1 MFLLPHA
8 AFAHSVYCSLELPRV
23 AEGTGRTGVNSQS
36 SGLKRHLRSA
46 IIFKLKN
53 NLIQ

>member
-8 AFAHSVYCSLELPRV
+8 AFAHSGYCSLELPRV
-23 AEGTGRTGVNSQS
+23 AEGAGRTSVNSEG
-36 SGLKRHLRSA
+36 SGLKGHQRSA

>member
-8 AFAHSVYCSLELPRV
+8 AFAHSGYCSLELPRV
-23 AEGTGRTGVNSQS
+23 AERAGRTSVNSEGR
-36 SGLKRHLRSA
+36 GLKRHLRSA
-46 IIFKLKN
+46 ISFKLKN